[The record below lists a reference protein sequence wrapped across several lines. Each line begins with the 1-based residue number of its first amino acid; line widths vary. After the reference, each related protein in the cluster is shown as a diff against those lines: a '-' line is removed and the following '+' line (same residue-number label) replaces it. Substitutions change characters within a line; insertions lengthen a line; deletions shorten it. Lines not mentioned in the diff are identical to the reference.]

1 MLMKSSKT
9 HVAKTLE
16 ASAPVMTARRTLLAA
31 GAATTMAALVPGAVR
46 AAAAEAQAQSGA
58 SGRSIVIFFSRT
70 NHTATLAERAAQK
83 LGCELL
89 RLELR
94 EPYAENYG
102 DMTDIAREE
111 KRSGKRREIS
121 TAIPDLSA
129 YDTVYLGSPYW
140 WGGISVPVM
149 TFLADHPLAG
159 KRVKPFVVSASSGP
173 SGAWA
178 DLRKACPDAK
188 IEEGFHT
195 TESSVEGSL
204 DEFDAWLAK

>member
-1 MLMKSSKT
+1 MTRKSSN
-9 HVAKTLE
+9 AE
-16 ASAPVMTARRTLLAA
+16 TARVAPSVMMLRRMFLAA
-31 GAATTMAALVPGAVR
+31 GAASTMAALVPGAVC
-46 AAAAEAQAQSGA
+46 AAEPADAAGVSSP
-58 SGRSIVIFFSRT
+58 SGRTIVIFFSRT

-94 EPYAENYG
+94 EPYAPDYG

-111 KRSGKRREIS
+111 KRSCKRREIA
-121 TAIPDLSA
+121 TAIPDLEA

-178 DLRKACPDAK
+178 DLCKACPEAK
-188 IEEGFHT
+188 LEEGFHT
-195 TESSVEGSL
+195 TESSLEGSL

>member
-1 MLMKSSKT
+1 MTRKSPNAETARVVPS
-9 HVAKTLE
+9 
-16 ASAPVMTARRTLLAA
+16 VMTLRRTLLAA
-31 GAATTMAALVPGAVR
+31 GAASTMAALVPGAVR
-46 AAAAEAQAQSGA
+46 AAASADAAGVLSP
-58 SGRSIVIFFSRT
+58 SGRTIVIFFSRT
-70 NHTATLAERAAQK
+70 DHTATLAERAAQK

-94 EPYAENYG
+94 EPYASDYG

-111 KRSGKRREIS
+111 KRSGKRREIA
-121 TAIPDLSA
+121 TAIPDLAA

-178 DLRKACPDAK
+178 DLRKACPEAK
-188 IEEGFHT
+188 LEEGFHT
-195 TESSVEGSL
+195 TESSLEGSL

>member
-16 ASAPVMTARRTLLAA
+16 ASAPVMTARRMLLAA
-31 GAATTMAALVPGAVR
+31 GAATTVAALVPGAVR
-46 AAAAEAQAQSGA
+46 AAAAEAQAPA
-58 SGRSIVIFFSRT
+58 SGRPIVIFFSRT
-70 NHTATLAERAAQK
+70 NNTATLAERAAQK

-89 RLELR
+89 CLELR
-94 EPYAENYG
+94 APYAPNYG

-111 KRSGKRREIS
+111 KRSGKRREIA

-129 YDTVYLGSPYW
+129 YDTIYLGSPFW

-149 TFLADHPLAG
+149 TFLADHPLVG

-188 IEEGFHT
+188 LEEGFHT
-195 TESSVEGSL
+195 TESSLEGSL

>member
-1 MLMKSSKT
+1 MILKFPKAN
-9 HVAKTLE
+9 VAKTAE
-16 ASAPVMTARRTLLAA
+16 TATPSMTARRTLLAA
-31 GAATTMAALVPGAVR
+31 GAASTMVALVPGAVR
-46 AAAAEAQAQSGA
+46 AATEAQSGA

-70 NHTATLAERAAQK
+70 NHTAMLAERAAEK
-83 LGCELL
+83 FGCELL

-94 EPYAENYG
+94 EPYAPNYG

-111 KRSGKRREIS
+111 RRSGKRREIA
-121 TAIPDLSA
+121 TVIPDLTP

-149 TFLADHPLAG
+149 TFLADYSLAG

-173 SGAWA
+173 SGVWA
-178 DLRKACPDAK
+178 DLRKLCPEAK
-188 IEEGFHT
+188 LEAGFHT
-195 TESSVEGSL
+195 TESSLEGSL